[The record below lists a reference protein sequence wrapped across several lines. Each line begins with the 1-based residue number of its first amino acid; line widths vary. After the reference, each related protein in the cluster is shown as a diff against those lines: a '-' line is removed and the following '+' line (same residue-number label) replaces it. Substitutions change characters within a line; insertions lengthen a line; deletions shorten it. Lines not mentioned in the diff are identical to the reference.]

1 MCGRF
6 TQQLSWSE
14 LHELYSV
21 FTVPQDPEL
30 PARFNGAPTQEFA
43 VCRIDEEGSREI
55 SILRWG
61 LVPFWAKDTSIS
73 SRLINARAE
82 SVHSKPS
89 FRNAFRKRRCLVPA
103 NGWFEWS
110 TVPGGKQP
118 YFISS
123 EKSRPMSVA
132 ALWESWEREE
142 EPPLE
147 TFTLITT
154 QASPDLSKV
163 HHRQP
168 AIIDSDNWNLWLD
181 PNTSSAQ
188 LLDLVR
194 TPNLGPYQYFAVSK
208 RVNNVRNNSVDI
220 LEPSSETDLFSAMN
234 QR

>member
-14 LHELYSV
+14 LHALYSV
-21 FTVPQDPEL
+21 FTIPQDPAL
-30 PARFNGAPTQEFA
+30 PVRYNGAPTQEFA
-43 VCRIDEEGSREI
+43 ACRVDDSGSREI

-89 FRNAFRKRRCLVPA
+89 FRNAFRTRRCLVPA

-110 TVPGGKQP
+110 SVGGAKQP

-123 EKSRPMSVA
+123 ENARPLSVA
-132 ALWESWEREE
+132 ALWESWEKEGE
-142 EPPLE
+142 PLE

-154 QASPDLSKV
+154 QASPDLSKI
-163 HHRQP
+163 HRRQP
-168 AIIDSDNWNLWLD
+168 AIIEPNNYDLWLD
-181 PNTSSAQ
+181 PNTSSSSLQ
-188 LLDLVR
+188 SLIQE
-194 TPNLGPYQYFAVSK
+194 PYLGPYRYHAVSRK
-208 RVNNVRNNSVDI
+208 VNSVRNNSPDI
-220 LEPSSETDLFSAMN
+220 LEPSDEVDLFGAFD
-234 QR
+234 RG

>member
-21 FTVPQDPEL
+21 FTVPQESEP
-30 PARFNGAPTQEFA
+30 PVRYNGAPTQEFA
-43 VCRIDEEGSREI
+43 ACRIGEEGSREI
-55 SILRWG
+55 SLLRWG
-61 LVPFWAKDTSIS
+61 LIPFWAKDTSIS

-89 FRNAFRKRRCLVPA
+89 FRSAFRKRRCLVPA

-110 TVPGGKQP
+110 SVGGVKQP

-123 EKSRPMSVA
+123 ESERPVSVA
-132 ALWESWEREE
+132 ALWESWDKEG
-142 EPPLE
+142 EPLQ

-154 QASPDLSKV
+154 QASPVLSRI

-168 AIIDSDNWNLWLD
+168 AIIDSSNWDLWLD
-181 PNTSSAQ
+181 PDSSSAQ
-188 LLDLVR
+188 LLDLCR
-194 TPNLGPYQYFAVSK
+194 TPHNGPYKYHAVSK
-208 RVNNVRNNSVDI
+208 RVNNVRNNSADI
-220 LEPSSETDLFSAMN
+220 LEPSTERDLFGRLDQS
-234 QR
+234 